1 MKALKRILT
10 LAVIAVM
17 AFSLFACNAATP
29 AAEEPSG
36 SEAAGAESGGTAA
49 AGTENSGEKK
59 TLKIG
64 FSWRSLDEGMTV
76 WWDGTEAAIKEYN
89 EGDNPYTI
97 EYFFTNAESGVDK
110 QISDVESLIVREP
123 DVICIQAVDAN
134 GSVPAYEACVEAGIP
149 VVDFGYNV
157 NYDECTCVYKTIDHY
172 RAGELQAEWVNNY
185 LEENPDATLQV
196 GYILGL
202 AGVEDMTVRMNGFVE
217 NANPDKVTVVAT
229 KNCDF
234 QASLAQSTAE
244 DWMQAFPE
252 MNAIVACNDEMCVG
266 ALQAFKSADTPVTA
280 LGLDGGASALQE
292 IADGSMAATVAFD
305 FNVMANEGLKL
316 AIGVASGEYTDS
328 VYDIT
333 QSASVLIDASNVQ
346 DYL

>member
-1 MKALKRILT
+1 M
-10 LAVIAVM
+10 
-17 AFSLFACNAATP
+17 
-29 AAEEPSG
+29 
-36 SEAAGAESGGTAA
+36 
-49 AGTENSGEKK
+49 
-59 TLKIG
+59 
-64 FSWRSLDEGMTV
+64 
-76 WWDGTEAAIKEYN
+76 
-89 EGDNPYTI
+89 
-97 EYFFTNAESGVDK
+97 
-110 QISDVESLIVREP
+110 
-123 DVICIQAVDAN
+123 DAN

-157 NYDECTCVYKTIDHY
+157 NYDQCTTVYKTIDQY
-172 RAGELQAEWVNNY
+172 KAGELQAEWVNKY

-202 AGVEDMTVRMNGFVE
+202 AGVEDMTVRMNGFIE

-252 MNAIVACNDEMCVG
+252 MNTVVACNDEMCVG
-266 ALQAFKSADTPVTA
+266 ALQAFKSADTPVIA

-305 FNVMANEGLKL
+305 FNVMAVEGVNL
-316 AIGVASGEYTDS
+316 AIGVASGEYTDP
-328 VYDIT
+328 VFDVT
-333 QSASVLIDASNVQ
+333 QTASVLIDASNVQ

>member
-1 MKALKRILT
+1 MKTLKRILT
-10 LAVIAVM
+10 LAVIAIM
-17 AFSLFACNAATP
+17 AFSLFACSAGAP

-36 SEAAGAESGGTAA
+36 SEAAGTDAGEAA
-49 AGTENSGEKK
+49 AGSENTGEKK

-64 FSWRSLDEGMTV
+64 FSWRSLDEGMTT

-157 NYDECTCVYKTIDHY
+157 NYDQCTTVYKTIDHY
-172 RAGELQAEWVNNY
+172 KAGELQAEWVNNY

-202 AGVEDMTVRMNGFVE
+202 AGVEDMTVRMNGFIE

-252 MNAIVACNDEMCVG
+252 MNTVVACNDEMCVG
-266 ALQAFKSADTPVTA
+266 ALQAFKSADTPVIA
-280 LGLDGGASALQE
+280 LGLDGGVSALQE

-305 FNVMANEGLKL
+305 FNVMAVEGVNL
-316 AIGVASGEYTDS
+316 AIGVASGEYTDP
-328 VYDIT
+328 VFDVT
-333 QSASVLIDASNVQ
+333 QTASVLIDASNVQ